1 MFSGVQPKL
10 WAGLLMVLLFLGA
23 AEFVFAEELP
33 TVITQGLT
41 AYKETGADAAIQAWL
56 VGSPMEGDKDALS
69 QSSILHQIE
78 GFYGKYTG
86 FEVIKD
92 VDITSSS
99 RMHYIQLSFE
109 KGPVFTF
116 FLTYKKGEE
125 WIIINFKFHTEPD
138 SIFPS
143 EVVFDKRG

>member
-1 MFSGVQPKL
+1 MFCTVHQKL
-10 WAGLLMVLLFLGA
+10 RAGILMLVLSLGS
-23 AEFVFAEELP
+23 AEFVFAEDLP
-33 TVITQGLT
+33 AVITKGLT

-56 VGSPMEGDKDALS
+56 IGSPMEGDKDALS

-125 WIIINFKFHTEPD
+125 WIVINFKFHTEPD

-143 EVVFDKRG
+143 EVVFE